1 MPRNQFTNLGQLV
14 LMEFWLLALVLLLYI
29 KPREDVKQETKETPH
44 TDHVKERYGAYIPTV
59 WQTLQLRR
67 YKECTSK
74 KKTLFIT

>member
-44 TDHVKERYGAYIPTV
+44 TDHVKERYGAYI
-59 WQTLQLRR
+59 QLYGKR
-67 YKECTSK
+67 YN
-74 KKTLFIT
+74 